1 MEEIYTL
8 LQERID
14 NVEEVKKKSPKP
26 ENATSMSGL
35 DVEVNTFESS
45 DMIQHLSQVKRM
57 EKLRIIK
64 ENELM
69 EVIFSLRSFDLK
81 QKL

>member
-14 NVEEVKKKSPKP
+14 NVEEVKKKSPKQ
-26 ENATSMSGL
+26 ENTNSVSGL
-35 DVEVNTFESS
+35 DVEVTTFDSP
-45 DMIQHLSQVKRM
+45 DMIQHISQVKRM

>member
-1 MEEIYTL
+1 MEEIYSL

-14 NVEEVKKKSPKP
+14 NLEDIKKKFFKP
-26 ENATSMSGL
+26 DSISNTPL
-35 DVEVNTFESS
+35 VEAELNNIEVTDFS
-45 DMIQHLSQVKRM
+45 QHISHIKRI

-69 EVIFSLRSFDLK
+69 EVIFGLRSFDVK

>member
-1 MEEIYTL
+1 MEEIYSL
-8 LQERID
+8 LQERIENID
-14 NVEEVKKKSPKP
+14 DIKKKFNKSDNSS
-26 ENATSMSGL
+26 NAPGIDIDITSA
-35 DVEVNTFESS
+35 EAS
-45 DMIQHLSQVKRM
+45 DLSQQISQAKRM

>member
-1 MEEIYTL
+1 MEEIYAL
-8 LQERID
+8 IQERLD
-14 NVEEVKKKSPKP
+14 NIEEVKRRSAKL
-26 ENATSMSGL
+26 ENNSNISGL
-35 DVEVNTFESS
+35 DTENSYFDSP
-45 DMIQHLSQVKRM
+45 DFLQHVSQAKRI

-69 EVIFSLRSFDLK
+69 EVIFSLRSFDGK

>member
-14 NVEEVKKKSPKP
+14 NVEEVKKKSPKQ
-26 ENATSMSGL
+26 ENTNSVSGL
-35 DVEVNTFESS
+35 DVEVTTFDSP

>member
-1 MEEIYTL
+1 MEEIYSL
-8 LQERID
+8 LQERIENID
-14 NVEEVKKKSPKP
+14 EVKKKFNKNDNSP
-26 ENATSMSGL
+26 NAAGIDIDITTA
-35 DVEVNTFESS
+35 EAS
-45 DMIQHLSQVKRM
+45 DLSQQISQAKRM